1 LKYTLIFVGGR
12 LDVEMDSIEFLFLDA
27 QYISKVVGMGL

>member
-12 LDVEMDSIEFLFLDA
+12 LNVEMDSIEYLFLDA
-27 QYISKVVGMGL
+27 QNMSKVVGMGL